1 MRIPP
6 ATVTNLIDR
15 LEADKLVRRVPHPS
29 DARTTLAVITARGRK
44 LATNATR
51 DLNAQVYE
59 RIGLSEKKRAR
70 LIELLAELRA
80 NGDEFDVERSDEVI
94 DGMGARPP
102 GAEVA

>member
-1 MRIPP
+1 M
-6 ATVTNLIDR
+6 TNLIDR
-15 LEADKLVRRVPHPS
+15 LEADKLVRRVAHPS

-44 LATNATR
+44 LAINATR
-51 DLNAQVYE
+51 DLNAEVYG
-59 RIGLSEKKRAR
+59 RVGLTEKKRGQ

-94 DGMGARPP
+94 DGMGSRPT